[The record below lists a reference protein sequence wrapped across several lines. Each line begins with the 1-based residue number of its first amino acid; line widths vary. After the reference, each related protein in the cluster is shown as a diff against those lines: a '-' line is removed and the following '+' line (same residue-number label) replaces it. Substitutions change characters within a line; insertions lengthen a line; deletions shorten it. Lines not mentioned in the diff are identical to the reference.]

1 MIYSSVASILVVYF
15 IIWFIIAKV
24 KNNYGLVD
32 IAWGL
37 GFVVVAWTSFF
48 TTNEWRTQS
57 LAILLL
63 VSAWGFRLFWHL
75 FKRNWNSPE
84 DYRYVR
90 MRKRWG
96 TTLVNLKS
104 FLNVFALQGV
114 LLFIISLPI
123 MNSFYQ
129 EKTTFQWWQGI
140 HNC

>member
-1 MIYSSVASILVVYF
+1 
-15 IIWFIIAKV
+15 

-57 LAILLL
+57 LVILLL

-129 EKTTFQWWQGI
+129 EKTTFQWWQVAGI
-140 HNC
+140 ILWLIGFYFEVV

>member
-24 KNNYGLVD
+24 KNNNGLVD

-57 LAILLL
+57 LVILLL

-75 FKRNWNSPE
+75 FKRNWKMPE

-90 MRKRWG
+90 MRKR
-96 TTLVNLKS
+96 
-104 FLNVFALQGV
+104 
-114 LLFIISLPI
+114 
-123 MNSFYQ
+123 
-129 EKTTFQWWQGI
+129 
-140 HNC
+140 